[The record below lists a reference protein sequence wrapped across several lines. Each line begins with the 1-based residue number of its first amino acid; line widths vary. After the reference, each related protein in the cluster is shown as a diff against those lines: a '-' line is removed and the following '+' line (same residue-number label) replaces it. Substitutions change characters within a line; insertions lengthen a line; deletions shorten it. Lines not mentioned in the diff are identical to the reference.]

1 MAPSNGPQD
10 QQKRTRS
17 AESILKAG
25 SKRRRQKIA
34 ATTTKNRRKI
44 GETSKISGDL
54 WEPLGRLRGAPG
66 TPRAPLNLPKA
77 PENFRKIQNTSEK
90 PIPPGDEE
98 NEEAEEEE
106 HGDEENEEVEE
117 GGRRN
122 RFCIL
127 SGCTALRCVALHIC
141 LYTVVSCGPRIARHC
156 VLLLPPPPAPPSF
169 FPVLLSLLPFLLLL
183 LLLHPFP
190 PYSSSC
196 CGCSS
201 PSPLAPPPRHSY
213 YPPPSFSAPHL
224 PRRHPPFA
232 NEAARRCFSGE
243 RGKQNV
249 AHCSESMRTRPR
261 ASGHLV
267 TRCDGLGTLGLG
279 PRGHLCPAVTGGAR
293 WGWGPACTF

>member
-1 MAPSNGPQD
+1 MKPDSRRMAMHLLIQMPSLTTTPTTDSDDGQSDGGDDGDVP
-10 QQKRTRS
+10 TTTMVTVTVTT
-17 AESILKAG
+17 
-25 SKRRRQKIA
+25 
-34 ATTTKNRRKI
+34 TTTKNQRNI

-66 TPRAPLNLPKA
+66 TPRAPLNPPKA

-141 LYTVVSCGPRIARHC
+141 LYRVVSCGPRIARHC

-169 FPVLLSLLPFLLLL
+169 FPVLPSLLPLLLL
-183 LLLHPFP
+183 LLHLHPFP

-213 YPPPSFSAPHL
+213 Y
-224 PRRHPPFA
+224 
-232 NEAARRCFSGE
+232 
-243 RGKQNV
+243 
-249 AHCSESMRTRPR
+249 
-261 ASGHLV
+261 GHLV

-279 PRGHLCPAVTGGAR
+279 PRGHLCPTVMGGAR
-293 WGWGPACTF
+293 WGWGPACTL